1 MKAIQFFAITALGA
15 ALFASCSNEE
25 ELATGSYPS
34 DNLIRVTAGVNNDMT
49 RSDEAVTPTSLTQN
63 FSLTVV
69 NNTNDKYSYANEI
82 FSPKGTEW
90 SCGKNLLWQNLSTP
104 VEIVALYPA
113 KDAST
118 FSGVYSKEDKSY
130 GTITYGVNS
139 DQSTA
144 AEADDLLIYHNANFV
159 PKNDL
164 KAEKLDIQF
173 NHAFC
178 RVDIEVTIGTEFNAS
193 TGLAENPIQRIRVEG
208 TKTTA
213 DISFASAEPFFTVTP
228 SESGDATSITP
239 TQGDFTPAASATDQA
254 VAKYS
259 CIVIPQT
266 ADLKVLLH
274 TSDREFEWTGS
285 QMALVSGKQYTLQ
298 LNMKKS
304 ATARKFILRE
314 RESEMITQKET
325 EHEEDDKTPL
335 HMGSQ
340 PAPGRMQFGS

>member
-49 RSDEAVTPTSLTQN
+49 RSDEATATALTQD

-69 NNTNDKYSYANEI
+69 NNTNANFSYANEI
-82 FSPKGTEW
+82 FSLNGTEW
-90 SCGKNLLWQNLSTP
+90 SCGKNLLWQNLATP
-104 VEIVALYPA
+104 VKIVALYPA
-113 KDAST
+113 TAANT

-144 AEADDLLIYHNANFV
+144 DEANDLLLYHNANFV

-164 KAEKLDIQF
+164 NEEKLDIEF

-178 RVDIEVTIGTEFNAS
+178 RVDIEVTIGSEFNAS
-193 TGLAENPIQRIRVEG
+193 DGLAANPIQGIRVEG
-208 TKTTA
+208 TKISA
-213 DISFASAEPFFTVTP
+213 DIGFASTSPTITAK
-228 SESGDATSITP
+228 GDATSIIP
-239 TQGDFTPAASATDQA
+239 TQGDFTPAASAANQA
-254 VAKYS
+254 VARYS

-266 ADLKVLLH
+266 ADLNIVLH
-274 TSDREFEWTGS
+274 TSDREYEWTGTE
-285 QMALVSGKQYTLQ
+285 MALESGKQYTLQ
-298 LNMKKS
+298 LNMTNKS
-304 ATARKFILRE
+304 TTARKFILRE
-314 RESEMITQKET
+314 RK
-325 EHEEDDKTPL
+325 
-335 HMGSQ
+335 
-340 PAPGRMQFGS
+340 

>member
-49 RSDEAVTPTSLTQN
+49 RGSEATTALN
-63 FSLTVV
+63 KDFSLTVV

-82 FSPKGTEW
+82 FSLSGGTEW
-90 SCGKNLLWQNLSTP
+90 SCGKKLLWQNLSTP

-113 KDAST
+113 ADAST
-118 FSGVYSKEDKSY
+118 FSGVYSKENKSY
-130 GTITYGVNS
+130 GTITYSVKS
-139 DQSTA
+139 DQSTPDKA
-144 AEADDLLIYHNANFV
+144 NDLLLYHNANFK
-159 PKNDL
+159 PEKDL
-164 KAEKLDIQF
+164 QNGKLNIQF

-178 RVDIEVTIGTEFNAS
+178 QVDIEVTIGSEFNA
-193 TGLAENPIQRIRVEG
+193 TNGLAKNPIQGIRVEG

-213 DISFASAEPFFTVTP
+213 EIGFVSTEPSFTP
-228 SESGDATSITP
+228 TGEVTSIIPTH

-254 VAKYS
+254 VARYS

-274 TSDREFEWTGS
+274 TSDREFEWTGK
-285 QMALVSGKQYTLQ
+285 QMTLESGKQYTLQ

-314 RESEMITQKET
+314 RK
-325 EHEEDDKTPL
+325 
-335 HMGSQ
+335 
-340 PAPGRMQFGS
+340 

>member
-15 ALFASCSNEE
+15 ALFASCSNQE

-49 RSDEAVTPTSLTQN
+49 RGDEATTALTKN

-69 NNTNDKYSYANEI
+69 NQTNDKYSYANEI
-82 FSPKGTEW
+82 FSLSSGTEW
-90 SCGKNLLWQNLSTP
+90 TCSNKLLWQNLTTP

-113 KDAST
+113 TAAST

-139 DQSTA
+139 DQSKTDDA
-144 AEADDLLIYHNANFV
+144 NNDLLLYHNANFV
-159 PKNDL
+159 PENDL
-164 KAEKLDIQF
+164 KDGKLNIEF
-173 NHAFC
+173 KHAFC
-178 RVDIEVTIGTEFNAS
+178 RVDIEVIIGTEFNAS
-193 TGLAENPIQRIRVEG
+193 TGLAANPIQGISVGG

-213 DISFASAEPFFTVTP
+213 EISFASTEPFFTVTP

-239 TQGDFTPAASATDQA
+239 TRRDFTKAANATEQA
-254 VAKYS
+254 VARYS
-259 CIVIPQT
+259 CIVIPQN

-274 TSDREFEWTGS
+274 TSDREYEWTGS
-285 QMALVSGKQYTLQ
+285 QMTLESGKQYTLQ

-314 RESEMITQKET
+314 RK
-325 EHEEDDKTPL
+325 
-335 HMGSQ
+335 
-340 PAPGRMQFGS
+340 

>member
-15 ALFASCSNEE
+15 ALFASCSNQE

-49 RSDEAVTPTSLTQN
+49 RGDEATATALTQN

-69 NNTNDKYSYANEI
+69 NNTNNNFSYANEI
-82 FSPKGTEW
+82 FSLNGTEW

-113 KDAST
+113 KDANT
-118 FSGVYSKEDKSY
+118 FDGVYSKENKSY
-130 GTITYGVNS
+130 GKITYGVNS

-144 AEADDLLIYHNANFV
+144 AETDDLLLYHNDNFK
-159 PKNDL
+159 PEKDL
-164 KAEKLDIQF
+164 EDGKLNIQF

-178 RVDIEVTIGTEFNAS
+178 RVDIEVTIGSEFNATNS
-193 TGLAENPIQRIRVEG
+193 LAANPIQGIRVEG
-208 TKTTA
+208 TKIAA
-213 DISFASAEPFFTVTP
+213 DISFASAETTITAK
-228 SESGDATSITP
+228 GDAASITP
-239 TQGDFTPAASATDQA
+239 TPGTFTSATSESDQA
-254 VAKYS
+254 VARYS

-266 ADLKVLLH
+266 AYLNIVLH
-274 TSDREFEWTGS
+274 TSDRKYEWTGK
-285 QMALVSGKQYTLQ
+285 QMTLESGKQYTLQ

-314 RESEMITQKET
+314 RK
-325 EHEEDDKTPL
+325 
-335 HMGSQ
+335 
-340 PAPGRMQFGS
+340 

>member
-15 ALFASCSNEE
+15 ALFASCSNQE

-49 RSDEAVTPTSLTQN
+49 RGDEAVTPTSLTQN

-69 NNTNDKYSYANEI
+69 NNTNDKFSYANEI

-113 KDAST
+113 TDANT

-130 GTITYGVNS
+130 GTITYGVNP

-144 AEADDLLIYHNANFV
+144 DEVNDLLLYHNASYV
-159 PKNDL
+159 PENDR
-164 KAEKLDIQF
+164 EDGKLNIEF

-178 RVDIEVTIGTEFNAS
+178 RVDIEVTIGSEFNAS

-228 SESGDATSITP
+228 SESGDAISIIP
-239 TQGDFTPAASATDQA
+239 TRRDFTKAANATEQA
-254 VAKYS
+254 VARYS
-259 CIVIPQT
+259 CIVIPQN
-266 ADLKVLLH
+266 AALKVLLH
-274 TSDREFEWTGS
+274 TSDREFEWTGT
-285 QMALVSGKQYTLQ
+285 QMALESGKQYTLQ

-314 RESEMITQKET
+314 RK
-325 EHEEDDKTPL
+325 
-335 HMGSQ
+335 
-340 PAPGRMQFGS
+340 

>member
-1 MKAIQFFAITALGA
+1 MKAKQFFAITALGA
-15 ALFASCSNEE
+15 ALFASCSNQE

-69 NNTNDKYSYANEI
+69 NNTNDKFSYANEI
-82 FSPKGTEW
+82 FSLNGTEW
-90 SCGKNLLWQNLSTP
+90 SCKNKLLWQNLSTP

-113 KDAST
+113 TAAST

-144 AEADDLLIYHNANFV
+144 AEVNDLLLYHNASFL
-159 PKNDL
+159 PKDNL
-164 KAEKLDIQF
+164 KDGKLDIQF

-178 RVDIEVTIGTEFNAS
+178 RVDIEVIIGSEFNA
-193 TGLAENPIQRIRVEG
+193 TDGLAANPIQGIRVEG
-208 TKTTA
+208 TQIAA
-213 DISFASAEPFFTVTP
+213 DISFSETASPTITAK
-228 SESGDATSITP
+228 GDAASITP
-239 TQGDFTPAASATDQA
+239 TPGDFTKAANATDQA

-266 ADLKVLLH
+266 ATLKVLLH
-274 TSDREFEWTGS
+274 TSDREFEWTGT
-285 QMALVSGKQYTLQ
+285 QMALESGKQYTLQ

-314 RESEMITQKET
+314 RK
-325 EHEEDDKTPL
+325 
-335 HMGSQ
+335 
-340 PAPGRMQFGS
+340 

>member
-15 ALFASCSNEE
+15 ALFASCSNQE

-49 RSDEAVTPTSLTQN
+49 RSDEAVTPTSLTKN

-69 NNTNDKYSYANEI
+69 NNTNANFSYANEI
-82 FSPKGTEW
+82 FSLNGTEW
-90 SCGKNLLWQNLSTP
+90 RCDNKLLWQNLTTP

-113 KDAST
+113 TAANT

-144 AEADDLLIYHNANFV
+144 AEADDLLLYHNDSFK
-159 PKNDL
+159 PEEDL
-164 KAEKLDIQF
+164 QDGKLNIQF
-173 NHAFC
+173 KHAFC
-178 RVDIEVTIGTEFNAS
+178 RVDIEVIIGSEFNA
-193 TGLAENPIQRIRVEG
+193 TNGLAANPIQGISVGG

-213 DISFASAEPFFTVTP
+213 EIGFVSTEPFFTVTP
-228 SESGDATSITP
+228 SESEDATSITP
-239 TQGDFTPAASATDQA
+239 TQGTFTPAASSAAKA

-266 ADLKVLLH
+266 ADLKVVLH
-274 TSDREFEWTGS
+274 TSDREFEWTGT
-285 QMALVSGKQYTLQ
+285 QMELESGKQYTLQ

-314 RESEMITQKET
+314 RK
-325 EHEEDDKTPL
+325 
-335 HMGSQ
+335 
-340 PAPGRMQFGS
+340 

>member
-49 RSDEAVTPTSLTQN
+49 RGDEATATALTKN

-82 FSPKGTEW
+82 FSLNGTEW
-90 SCGKNLLWQNLSTP
+90 SCGKKLLWQNLTTP

-113 KDAST
+113 TKDNT
-118 FSGVYSKEDKSY
+118 FDGVYSKENKSY
-130 GTITYGVNS
+130 GTITYGVNPN
-139 DQSTA
+139 QSTA
-144 AEADDLLIYHNANFV
+144 DEADDLLLYHNARFV
-159 PKNDL
+159 PKDDL
-164 KAEKLDIQF
+164 KAEKLDIEF

-178 RVDIEVTIGTEFNAS
+178 RVDIEVIIGTEFNANN
-193 TGLAENPIQRIRVEG
+193 GLAENPIQGIRVEG

-213 DISFASAEPFFTVTP
+213 DIDLASASPTITAK
-228 SESGDATSITP
+228 GDATSITP
-239 TQGDFTPAASATDQA
+239 TPGDFTPAASATAKA
-254 VAKYS
+254 VARYS
-259 CIVIPQT
+259 CMVIPQT
-266 ADLKVLLH
+266 ADLNVVLH

-285 QMALVSGKQYTLQ
+285 QMELVSGKQYTLQ
-298 LNMKKS
+298 LNMTKKS

-314 RESEMITQKET
+314 RK
-325 EHEEDDKTPL
+325 
-335 HMGSQ
+335 
-340 PAPGRMQFGS
+340 